1 MKQKLRL
8 MILLSSLLI
17 VPSIFIFASTTKGE
31 KKVEKSSM
39 YCERSQRHRH
49 KAHTCIKNDRKH
61 NQRSTLSSYGYVEEN
76 TLYLYFNS
84 PLEDVSLEVTN
95 AETGTL
101 IFSGTFAGTSLVIP
115 LQEDGYE
122 FNITII
128 SK

>member
-1 MKQKLRL
+1 MKLKFR
-8 MILLSSLLI
+8 MIIVLSSFFIIPPTYNTASNSVRNGSLETTSQYGTYKRGHRVHTHIKINYGKKRSI
-17 VPSIFIFASTTKGE
+17 VF
-31 KKVEKSSM
+31 
-39 YCERSQRHRH
+39 
-49 KAHTCIKNDRKH
+49 
-61 NQRSTLSSYGYVEEN
+61 SYGYVEEN

-101 IFSGTFAGTSLVIP
+101 IFSGTFTGTSLIIP
-115 LQEDGYE
+115 LQEDGYK

>member
-49 KAHTCIKNDRKH
+49 KVHTCIKNDRKH

-101 IFSGTFAGTSLVIP
+101 IFSGTFTGSSLVIP

-122 FNITII
+122 FNINVN
-128 SK
+128 